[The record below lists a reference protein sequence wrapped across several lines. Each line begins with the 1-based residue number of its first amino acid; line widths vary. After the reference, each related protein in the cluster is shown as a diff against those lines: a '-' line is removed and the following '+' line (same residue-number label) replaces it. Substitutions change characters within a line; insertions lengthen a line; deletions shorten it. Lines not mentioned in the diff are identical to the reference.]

1 MRCTVEEGMNKMLES
16 EILIPEATQISMVPM
31 PTTWAELPPNP
42 LTLMGGMG
50 QSNLKLEDMAVCTGV
65 KNKGGCGKVGHGC
78 TTGSESD
85 GFSRGLGK
93 VSWRGMHP
101 PIDGDVR

>member
-50 QSNLKLEDMAVCTGV
+50 QSNLKLEHLGETWQFALESRIKGAVGRWDMAVQLAV
-65 KNKGGCGKVGHGC
+65 KAMGLAGAWERSVGEVC
-78 TTGSESD
+78 ILQS
-85 GFSRGLGK
+85 
-93 VSWRGMHP
+93 M
-101 PIDGDVR
+101 